1 MFSLQIWIP
10 ASDGAGEASPVS
22 QEAGHLMPPGQGLV
36 TTDLT
41 LDIVTPS
48 SPHLISFPDRNKKII
63 LDPDLSPVHWS
74 PVTLSSE

>member
-10 ASDGAGEASPVS
+10 ASDGAGEAEGEGSVVTSPVS

-36 TTDLT
+36 TTELT

-48 SPHLISFPDRNKKII
+48 SPHFLP
-63 LDPDLSPVHWS
+63 
-74 PVTLSSE
+74 